1 MGVNGA
7 FSISEAEAGALIDAH
22 DGDVALLFLYL
33 RRGGKAD
40 PEDAARALCRTRA
53 QIEAAQEKLQRM
65 GLLSP
70 AAVPAAAA
78 PTAVRAPAVAAA
90 PAPVRYPLPADEL
103 PEYTAHDIAVL
114 SRDDATFASLVVEA
128 QRVLGRVL
136 SSSDLKKLFGIYDYL
151 ALPPAVIL
159 LLLNYC
165 VNSSAIGNPPTM
177 RHIEKEAYTWANRE
191 ILTLEQAEE
200 YIASSKRRKERIY
213 QLAQTFGI
221 TGRTLSPTEN
231 KYLTAW
237 LDMGFEDE
245 LILMAYD
252 RTVTS
257 TGNLKWSYMN
267 GILKSWHEKGL
278 LTPEDVR
285 EKDTRRARRP
295 KAADG
300 PRDYGK
306 LLADLDKL

>member
-1 MGVNGA
+1 MGGNGA
-7 FSISEAEAGALIDAH
+7 FSISEAEAAALIEAH

-33 RRGGKAD
+33 RHGGKAD
-40 PEDAARALCRTRA
+40 SEDAARALCRTRA

-70 AAVPAAAA
+70 AAAPAAAPVPAAA
-78 PTAVRAPAVAAA
+78 PTAART
-90 PAPVRYPLPADEL
+90 PAPVQYPLPADEL

-114 SRDDATFASLVVEA
+114 SRDDATFASLVAEA

-177 RHIEKEAYTWANRE
+177 RYIEKEAYTWANRE

-221 TGRTLSPTEN
+221 TGRALSPTEN

-267 GILKSWHEKGL
+267 GILKSWHDKGL

-285 EKDTRRARRP
+285 EKDTRRGRRP
-295 KAADG
+295 KAPDG

-306 LLADLDKL
+306 LLADLDKI